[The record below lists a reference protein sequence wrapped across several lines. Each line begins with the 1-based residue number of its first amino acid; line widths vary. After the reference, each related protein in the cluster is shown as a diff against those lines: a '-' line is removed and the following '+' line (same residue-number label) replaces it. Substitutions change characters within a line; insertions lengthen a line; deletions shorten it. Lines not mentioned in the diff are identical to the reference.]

1 MRTAVDSL
9 PRRPIPRKTVPSHL
23 PAFPR
28 RKCGLWRFSL
38 WLIHPAAL
46 RGFPFSRAL
55 PPPGARRPARPSS
68 RRALLAGEPPS
79 PRARAGDNPE
89 GLGALAA
96 VRDGR
101 VPRSD
106 PGPGSG
112 GAVALAGSTH
122 LSSGFGERTARGAG
136 ERALGFSAGPGRG
149 PRGPTPPPPPHPGA
163 PGCSQ
168 PAAAPHGPRPSLQLV
183 QLPRLGFDSWQLSGE
198 AGVILEPQRDGK
210 LSPRQVQKA
219 ADSFN

>member
-1 MRTAVDSL
+1 MRIAVDSL

-28 RKCGLWRFSL
+28 SKCGLWRFSL
-38 WLIHPAAL
+38 WVTHPAAL
-46 RGFPFSRAL
+46 RGFPFSRA
-55 PPPGARRPARPSS
+55 PPLPGARRPARPSS

-89 GLGALAA
+89 GPGALAA

-122 LSSGFGERTARGAG
+122 LSSGFGERTARGA
-136 ERALGFSAGPGRG
+136 LGAGAGLQRG
-149 PRGPTPPPPPHPGA
+149 AGPGA
-163 PGCSQ
+163 PGTDPPAPSRGTWVQSASRSPARSPPEPPGCS
-168 PAAAPHGPRPSLQLV
+168 AAP
-183 QLPRLGFDSWQLSGE
+183 
-198 AGVILEPQRDGK
+198 AGV
-210 LSPRQVQKA
+210 
-219 ADSFN
+219 